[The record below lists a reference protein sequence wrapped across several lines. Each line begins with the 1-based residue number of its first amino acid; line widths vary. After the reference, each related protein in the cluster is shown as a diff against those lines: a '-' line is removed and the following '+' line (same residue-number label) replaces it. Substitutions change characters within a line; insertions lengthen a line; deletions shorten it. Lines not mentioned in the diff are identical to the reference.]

1 MTRGTLL
8 LAAALLAAFAVGARI
23 AAAGARLV
31 TVSVFAAQSEPAKA
45 QEAAAAKEASGEE
58 HDANGGWGATIAK
71 TVNFAILVGVLV
83 YFLRAPLTAYLTG
96 RISKVREDLVTSQQT
111 RETAA
116 RQLAE
121 IDAKLKALPLEI
133 EALKQR
139 GAEDIV
145 AERKR
150 IEEAA
155 EAERQRLLEQT
166 RREIDMRLRVARRD
180 LLELT
185 ADRAVRVARER
196 IAKSITAEDQARLV
210 DRYAAQMKS
219 QGVRS

>member
-1 MTRGTLL
+1 
-8 LAAALLAAFAVGARI
+8 
-23 AAAGARLV
+23 
-31 TVSVFAAQSEPAKA
+31 
-45 QEAAAAKEASGEE
+45 
-58 HDANGGWGATIAK
+58 
-71 TVNFAILVGVLV
+71 
-83 YFLRAPLTAYLTG
+83 
-96 RISKVREDLVTSQQT
+96 
-111 RETAA
+111 
-116 RQLAE
+116 
-121 IDAKLKALPLEI
+121 
-133 EALKQR
+133 LKQR

-185 ADRAVRVARER
+185 ADRAVSVARER

>member
-1 MTRGTLL
+1 MTRRTLL
-8 LAAALLAAFAVGARI
+8 LAAALLAAFAIGARI
-23 AAAGARLV
+23 ATVGVRLV
-31 TVSVFAAQSEPAKA
+31 TVPVLAAQSEPAKT
-45 QEAAAAKEASGEE
+45 QEAGAAKEASGEE
-58 HDANGGWGATIAK
+58 HEAGGGWGATIAK
-71 TVNFAILVGVLV
+71 TVNFAILVSLLV
-83 YFLRAPLTAYLTG
+83 YFLRAPVSAYLTG

-121 IDAKLKALPLEI
+121 IDARLKALPLEI

-145 AERKR
+145 AERQR

-155 EAERQRLLEQT
+155 DAERQRLLEHT
-166 RREIDMRLRVARRD
+166 RREIEMRLRIARRE

-185 ADRAVRVARER
+185 ADLAVGAARES

-210 DRYAAQMKS
+210 DRYAAQLNS
-219 QGVRS
+219 REVQS